1 MVMFRSSVFD
11 RKNDFWAD
19 LVQKLKIVSLSLNLV
34 QRIIRTGNRDLILGI
49 ITPLIGKIP

>member
-34 QRIIRTGNRDLILGI
+34 QRIIRTGNRDLILSI